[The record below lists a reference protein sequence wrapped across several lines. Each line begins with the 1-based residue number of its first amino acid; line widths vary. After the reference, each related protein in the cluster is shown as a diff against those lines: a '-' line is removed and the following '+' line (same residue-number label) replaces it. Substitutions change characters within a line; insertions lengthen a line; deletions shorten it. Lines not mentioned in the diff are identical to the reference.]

1 MTTNDFVNWYDLW
14 NEPEFEQTYL
24 AWPLIPAERVCA
36 LNGEAKAG
44 KSLIVLEAA
53 ACIASG
59 RDFCGHPTIQGTV
72 LYLDFE
78 NHPRVDVR
86 PRLTD
91 MGFGPDELTNL
102 RFASFPNLPA
112 FDTPAATDELN
123 NLLDKVQPVLVIVD
137 TISRIVEG
145 EENSNDTWNKLFK
158 YSETLMKR
166 RGVTWLRLDHTGKTD
181 TKGARGGSAKSG
193 TADLSWKF
201 TERKSGVYSVKAE
214 FQRMPLELTE
224 FELNRLTTPCLHH
237 SLVLKETTETTNRVE
252 AAIQLLDENG
262 YPHDLTQEKTGD
274 VLREVL
280 KFPIGN
286 TLLAK
291 VCQSRRVS
299 QPLNHLPKNPK
310 IQYESE
316 YTQNENYEG
325 IADSEYPSIDEF
337 EMSDADYKYYYPEG

>member
-1 MTTNDFVNWYDLW
+1 
-14 NEPEFEQTYL
+14 
-24 AWPLIPAERVCA
+24 
-36 LNGEAKAG
+36 
-44 KSLIVLEAA
+44 
-53 ACIASG
+53 
-59 RDFCGHPTIQGTV
+59 
-72 LYLDFE
+72 
-78 NHPRVDVR
+78 
-86 PRLTD
+86 
-91 MGFGPDELTNL
+91 
-102 RFASFPNLPA
+102 
-112 FDTPAATDELN
+112 
-123 NLLDKVQPVLVIVD
+123 
-137 TISRIVEG
+137 
-145 EENSNDTWNKLFK
+145 
-158 YSETLMKR
+158 
-166 RGVTWLRLDHTGKTD
+166 
-181 TKGARGGSAKSG
+181 
-193 TADLSWKF
+193 
-201 TERKSGVYSVKAE
+201 
-214 FQRMPLELTE
+214 MPLELTE